1 LTDAVGCGA
10 GGGGGEEG
18 GAGEEGGGEVHFSV
32 TESDLVGDVFWFSK
46 WGWVAGGLFV
56 FGGELVWLGV
66 WGLRWCGRVGSEW
79 CRYGRFL

>member
-46 WGWVAGGLFV
+46 WGWVASGLFV
-56 FGGELVWLGV
+56 FW
-66 WGLRWCGRVGSEW
+66 RRVGLVGCLGFEVVW
-79 CRYGRFL
+79 EG